1 MCACFCYWFGWVSLQ
16 NVLSSQQAKH
26 PCHPVRNDKLSSE
39 HGKRFPVLLG
49 YWVLGS
55 VWEELPEEGQ
65 SSFFWL
71 NSMMKQND
79 ESTCQGRGR
88 RKSTGSGLSARGGWA
103 CQGKCPVMPG
113 WIIPWG
119 CVCGLILL
127 PKPGLIHSEE
137 CKIARGRLCVKD
149 HM

>member
-1 MCACFCYWFGWVSLQ
+1 MWSVCLLLLLVWVGVSSERF
-16 NVLSSQQAKH
+16 VITAGKASLSSSTKWQTQLWTWQEV
-26 PCHPVRNDKLSSE
+26 PCTAGILSA
-39 HGKRFPVLLG
+39 GQCLRGAAWRRTKQLL
-49 YWVLGS
+49 LA
-55 VWEELPEEGQ
+55 EQ
-65 SSFFWL
+65 
-71 NSMMKQND
+71 QND

-137 CKIARGRLCVKD
+137 SKIARGRLCVKD
-149 HM
+149 HI